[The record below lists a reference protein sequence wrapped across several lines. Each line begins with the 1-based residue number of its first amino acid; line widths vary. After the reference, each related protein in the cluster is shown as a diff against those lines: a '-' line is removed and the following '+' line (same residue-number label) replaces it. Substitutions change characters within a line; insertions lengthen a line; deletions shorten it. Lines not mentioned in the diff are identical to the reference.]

1 MITPSCFGRLALPL
15 LATSLL
21 LGGGGCTNQKNAPP
35 AETPLLTSAIVTAT
49 SKPAPAQNV
58 VVSPNLSV
66 SDEVAAAC
74 KLGFNDI
81 DRAPRF
87 DFDQSTLGPQDDEVL
102 AQIAKCVTTG
112 PLAGRA
118 LELVG
123 RADPRGESEYNMALG
138 ERRASSVRDYLSR
151 LGVDRV
157 KLIESSRGKLDA
169 MGTDEN
175 GWRRDRRVDILL
187 Q

>member
-1 MITPSCFGRLALPL
+1 MSPTSPMRRIAERTCSRLSAFQLSQTKKPMPVPPESISPAIENLLSLYQAL
-15 LATSLL
+15 AGKT
-21 LGGGGCTNQKNAPP
+21 
-35 AETPLLTSAIVTAT
+35 
-49 SKPAPAQNV
+49 
-58 VVSPNLSV
+58 
-66 SDEVAAAC
+66 
-74 KLGFNDI
+74 
-81 DRAPRF
+81 R
-87 DFDQSTLGPQDDEVL
+87 DDVL

-138 ERRASSVRDYLSR
+138 ERRASSVREYLSR
-151 LGVDRV
+151 LGVDRA